1 MIFGLFRRSR
11 NKAVIGRLHGDIMAA
26 VRQPVLYAQWGVAD
40 TFEGRFEVLSLM
52 ATLVVRRLAQL
63 PAPAA
68 DLSQDLTDRIFT
80 EVDSA
85 MREMGVGDLTV
96 PKRIKKLA
104 AGFLGRRQAYDAAL
118 NGRDAVALAQAISRN
133 VYGLEPTEGAER
145 AAPLARYALGVDLA
159 LQGASLDQFIN
170 GPLAFPPADAAL
182 EQGA

>member
-1 MIFGLFRRSR
+1 
-11 NKAVIGRLHGDIMAA
+11 
-26 VRQPVLYAQWGVAD
+26 
-40 TFEGRFEVLSLM
+40 
-52 ATLVVRRLAQL
+52 
-63 PAPAA
+63 
-68 DLSQDLTDRIFT
+68 
-80 EVDSA
+80 

-118 NGRDAVALAQAISRN
+118 NGRDAVALAQVISRN
-133 VYGLEPTEGAER
+133 VYGLEPAEGAER